1 MTHNPTV
8 IATALDPASPNARA
22 TPDVH
27 GTERSWPPPQGE
39 WTYHDWLHLPDDGWQ
54 YEVIEGVLYMNPAP
68 TTIHQRISGNL
79 EFALRLFVRR
89 EQVGWIFDAP
99 TDVYLP
105 GQETPVQPDL
115 LFIAAERQDIIKE
128 RGIEGAPDLIV
139 EILSPGTWWQDLR
152 VKLPLYQD
160 TGVRECWI
168 VDPEAK
174 TIKVHI
180 LQKGQY
186 ALSGHWGPGET
197 VQSQVLVGFE
207 VAVDTVMEMSPIS

>member
-1 MTHNPTV
+1 MTRNPTV
-8 IATALDPASPNARA
+8 IATNLAPAA
-22 TPDVH
+22 PDAGGAEH
-27 GTERSWPPPQGE
+27 SWMPRQGE
-39 WTYHDWLHLPDDGWQ
+39 WTYRDWLRLPNDGWK
-54 YEVIEGVLYMNPAP
+54 YEVIKGVLYMNPAP
-68 TTIHQRISGNL
+68 TTTHQRISSNL
-79 EFALRLFVRR
+79 EFELQLFVRQ
-89 EQVGWIFDAP
+89 EQAGLIFYAP

-174 TIKVHI
+174 TIKVHV